1 MDTSDQPSRHP
12 PLSPPDGAECVTN
25 PPSMIW
31 RFDER
36 AETYT
41 LELSRDRG
49 FAGDVIRVAGIDMPF
64 YNHSAVLPEG
74 TWFWRYFAVT
84 STREVSDPGPTR
96 SFVVTS
102 RSVPMAVPS
111 TEQILADMPDHP
123 RVYVTPDTL
132 AAFRARREGSAKAA
146 WEDLLY
152 RVGPMLEAK
161 QPGLDLRP
169 LPENP
174 GKKRKQVF
182 YLKDGVPFVP
192 KGYRNRELNRDA
204 SRARHL
210 SLAYLVSGERAYAE
224 AAKRWLLFVAPFRMD
239 YHLTDRGQHD
249 TVVYNYEY
257 GLKGVALAFD
267 RLYDLLSGEER
278 RVVLAHIDYHGDNA
292 YTWCRERLK
301 LHLNYENSHG
311 QQCMHALLTTALA
324 TAGDSTRADEW
335 CDWLIRQY
343 ANRIAWGGNDGG
355 YTEGQTYGHKFQFIL
370 DGLLAMAT
378 ATGVDVFRKPR
389 LRNSGEFWLYCM
401 SLNYWWNHWG
411 DVYSL
416 LMPMVGNGA
425 DAYIAGLL
433 ASRSGN
439 RALKWYADTVVA
451 SPAHVPFWYVSAIDL
466 TPKPPVD
473 IPQARLFPD
482 VGQVAAYDRFYDHHG
497 NRIFVRS
504 SPWGSHSHAH
514 ADQNG
519 FVLHAGGEIMACDA
533 GYYTYY
539 GDTYH
544 RQWSMATQAH
554 NSVLVNGKG
563 QPKSIASKGRVS
575 AFFNSPDYCLFTGD
589 AATAYPGALEVFDR
603 TVLFIRPGVFVVSD
617 DLAAPEPSEFSWIL
631 NTFEAA
637 EIDEAANTMVV
648 RQRDQR
654 LRIRHLAPD
663 ELVYSQSNERPYP
676 MQTKSF
682 CRYTE
687 AFPQPYHIRV
697 TTGGKRKRE
706 RFLAVMDAYEAG
718 LGPTVSQLERRPGLG
733 LLGLQLAG
741 AGETETV
748 VFRAR
753 GGEPGPRRMSG
764 DGFETDAR
772 VASVCRAGDGDVV
785 RWLLHEGTSLSV
797 DGVGR
802 VTASRPCDA
811 SARLRPA
818 GGAVQV
824 WLTCG
829 AGTEVTVW
837 LPERPRVVLC
847 AAPNRPGEAVPLA
860 FRWGTGGLRIAFAT
874 AGERVL
880 WIDPDLNLRARL
892 GPFELSVRDSDGTL
906 PVELETAFADNGD
919 IVAFGEVNPRETGL
933 YRVVTA
939 GGKAEILIQD
949 RWDPVVSRRGAG
961 EVSALLREG
970 TEVFVRFPPSG
981 PRPTVRAELAQ
992 SLRGGVVS
1000 LLRNGGFEEGIADY
1014 PPRGWTV
1021 SHPRT
1026 GDLGWPGWSQEA
1038 ACEGESCLK
1047 FVRPKDRITLNSQPM
1062 RLRTGGAYRLRFRAK
1077 GTATHASV
1085 AVKGQRGTSAKVEI
1099 KPTEEWAEYGTEL
1112 DAYPGACTVS
1122 VSFGGGGAPD
1132 QVVWVD
1138 DMLFGPLAP

>member
-1 MDTSDQPSRHP
+1 M
-12 PLSPPDGAECVTN
+12 V
-25 PPSMIW
+25 W

-36 AETYT
+36 AATYT
-41 LELSRDRG
+41 LELCRDPEFG
-49 FAGDVIRVAGIDMPF
+49 QGIVRVAGIDMPF
-64 YNHSAVLPEG
+64 YNHSSELAAG
-74 TWFWRYFAVT
+74 TWFWRYFVVT
-84 STREVSDPGPTR
+84 QAGDVSDPGPTR
-96 SFVVTS
+96 RFVVTS
-102 RSVPMAVPS
+102 RSVPMPVPA
-111 TEQILADMPDHP
+111 TEQVLARMPDHP

-132 AAFRARREGSAKAA
+132 AAFRARRDGPAKDA
-146 WEDLLY
+146 WEDLRE
-152 RVGPMLEAK
+152 RVDAMLDLRL
-161 QPGLDLRP
+161 PGLDLRP
-169 LPENP
+169 MPEEP

-182 YLKDGVPFVP
+182 YLKDGAPFVP
-192 KGYRNRELNRDA
+192 KGYGSRELNRDA

-210 SLAYLVSGERAYAE
+210 SFAYLVSGEMKYAE
-224 AAKRWLLFVAPFRMD
+224 AARPWLLFVAPFRMD

-267 RLYDLLSGEER
+267 RLHELLNEEER
-278 RVVLAHIDYHGDNA
+278 RAVIAHVDYHGDNA

-324 TAGDSTRADEW
+324 TAGDSARADEW
-335 CDWLIRQY
+335 CGWLVRQY

-378 ATGVDVFRKPR
+378 ATGVDVFTKPR

-401 SLNYWWNHWG
+401 SLNYWWNHGG

-451 SPAHVPFWYVSAIDL
+451 NPAHVPFWYVSAVDL
-466 TPKPPVD
+466 KPKPPVD

-497 NRIFVRS
+497 NRIFFRS

-514 ADQNG
+514 ADQNA

-544 RQWSMATQAH
+544 REWSVATQAH
-554 NSVLVNGKG
+554 NSLLVNGKG

-589 AATAYPGALEVFDR
+589 AAAAYPDALNSFDR
-603 TVLFIRPGVFVVSD
+603 TVLFIRPGVFVVHD
-617 DLAAPEPSEFSWIL
+617 DLVAPEPSEFSWVL

-637 EIDEAANTMVV
+637 DIDEATKTMVV
-648 RQRDQR
+648 RQRGQR

-663 ELVYSQSNERPYP
+663 QLTYSQSNERPYP

-687 AFPQPYHIRV
+687 AFPQPYNIRV
-697 TTGGKRKRE
+697 TTGEKQAHTE
-706 RFLAVMDAYEAG
+706 FLAVMEAYDVDRGEG
-718 LGPTVSQLERRPGLG
+718 GSRVERVSAEG
-733 LLGLQLAG
+733 LLGLTLT
-741 AGETETV
+741 GEEGVETV
-748 VFRAR
+748 VFRGRDSA
-753 GGEPGPRRMSG
+753 PGVVRLPRDRLA
-764 DGFETDAR
+764 TDAQA
-772 VASVCRAGDGDVV
+772 ASVLVGEDGELN
-785 RWLLHEGTSLSV
+785 RWFLHQGTSLEA
-797 DGVGR
+797 DDLR
-802 VTASRPCDA
+802 LFAASQPCDA
-811 SARLRPA
+811 SARLRPS
-818 GGAVQV
+818 GGVVQV
-824 WLTCG
+824 WLACQ
-829 AGTEVTVW
+829 ARVEITVR
-837 LPERPRVVLC
+837 LPKCPRLVLC
-847 AAPNRPGEAVPLA
+847 APPNRPEEALPMV
-860 FRWGTGGLRIAFAT
+860 FRWGTDGLRTEFAG

-880 WIDPDLNLRARL
+880 WIDPGLNLRAPLRPL
-892 GPFELSVRDSDGTL
+892 EIDVRDSAGSS
-906 PVELETAFADNGD
+906 PIELETAFADNGD

-933 YRVVTA
+933 YRISATRDDVDL
-939 GGKAEILIQD
+939 LIQD
-949 RWDPVVSRRGAG
+949 RWDPVVSRRGTG
-961 EVSALLREG
+961 EVSAMVREG

-981 PRPTVRAELAQ
+981 ARPVVRARLVQ
-992 SLRGGVVS
+992 STRGEIVS
-1000 LLRNGGFEEGIADY
+1000 LLRNGGFEEGIPDY

-1026 GDLGWPGWSQEA
+1026 GDLGWPGWSQESA
-1038 ACEGESCLK
+1038 HEGESCLR

-1062 RLRTGGAYRLRFRAK
+1062 RLRTAGRYTLRFRAK

-1085 AVKGQRGTSAKVEI
+1085 TVSGQRGTGATIEI
-1099 KPTEEWAEYGTEL
+1099 KPAAEWQEYRTEL
-1112 DAYPGACTVS
+1112 DAHSGSCTVS
-1122 VSFGGGGAPD
+1122 VIFRSGGDAD
-1132 QVVWVD
+1132 QVAWVD
-1138 DMLFGPLAP
+1138 SMEFGPVAP